1 MTIAREGSLIGAAK
15 ALNLTQ
21 PTLSR
26 QMKELE
32 DELGQKLLIRSAQGM
47 LLTSEGLILRKRA
60 EEIMELVEKTKTEFH
75 SAQKDISGEIYIGG
89 GETRGMR
96 LIAQTIRDIQKDYPA
111 IRCHLYS
118 GNAENVTE
126 RLDKGLL
133 DFGILIQ
140 PTDITKYN
148 SVSLPTKDVWGVIMP
163 KNACSLAKKISRNDL
178 TGLPLICSQQAIGQ
192 TSAYNEFREW
202 FGKDFEKLNI
212 VATYNLLFNAALLV
226 EQGVGYILSLDGL
239 INNMNSDLCF
249 RPLSPALESGL
260 NIVWKNIRSFP
271 RPPKSFK
278 KNTTGICLV
287 ICPKRFGKLPF
298 NRRFPCRRLLSVCSI
313 ITNKKD

>member
-1 MTIAREGSLIGAAK
+1 MELRVLHYFLTIAREGSLIGAAK

-163 KNACSLAKKISRNDL
+163 KKCLLARKKKISRNDL

-212 VATYNLLFNAALLV
+212 VATYNLLFNAEIGRAHV
-226 EQGVGYILSLDGL
+226 
-239 INNMNSDLCF
+239 
-249 RPLSPALESGL
+249 
-260 NIVWKNIRSFP
+260 
-271 RPPKSFK
+271 
-278 KNTTGICLV
+278 
-287 ICPKRFGKLPF
+287 
-298 NRRFPCRRLLSVCSI
+298 
-313 ITNKKD
+313 

>member
-1 MTIAREGSLIGAAK
+1 MSEKIVVV
-15 ALNLTQ
+15 ALGHRALGT
-21 PTLSR
+21 TLP
-26 QMKELE
+26 E
-32 DELGQKLLIRSAQGM
+32 
-47 LLTSEGLILRKRA
+47 LILRKRA

-163 KNACSLAKKISRNDL
+163 KKCLLARKKKISRNDL

-202 FGKDFEKLNI
+202 FDKDFEKLNI
-212 VATYNLLFNAALLV
+212 VATYNLLFNAALLA

-239 INNMNSDLCF
+239 SNNMNSDLCF

-260 NIVWKNIRSFP
+260 NIVWKKYQVFSPAAQIF
-271 RPPKSFK
+271 
-278 KNTTGICLV
+278 L
-287 ICPKRFGKLPF
+287 KRIQRGFA
-298 NRRFPCRRLLSVCSI
+298 S
-313 ITNKKD
+313 

>member
-1 MTIAREGSLIGAAK
+1 MELRVLHYFLTIAREGSLIGAAK

-75 SAQKDISGEIYIGG
+75 SAQKAISGEIYIGG

-163 KNACSLAKKISRNDL
+163 KKCLLARKKKISRNDL

-212 VATYNLLFNAALLV
+212 VATYNLLFNAALLA

-260 NIVWKNIRSFP
+260 NIVWKKYQVFSPAAQIF
-271 RPPKSFK
+271 
-278 KNTTGICLV
+278 L
-287 ICPKRFGKLPF
+287 KRIQRGFA
-298 NRRFPCRRLLSVCSI
+298 S
-313 ITNKKD
+313 

>member
-1 MTIAREGSLIGAAK
+1 MELRVLHYFLTIAREGSLIGAAK

-163 KNACSLAKKISRNDL
+163 KKCLLAKKRYPEPI
-178 TGLPLICSQQAIGQ
+178 
-192 TSAYNEFREW
+192 
-202 FGKDFEKLNI
+202 
-212 VATYNLLFNAALLV
+212 
-226 EQGVGYILSLDGL
+226 
-239 INNMNSDLCF
+239 
-249 RPLSPALESGL
+249 
-260 NIVWKNIRSFP
+260 
-271 RPPKSFK
+271 
-278 KNTTGICLV
+278 
-287 ICPKRFGKLPF
+287 
-298 NRRFPCRRLLSVCSI
+298 
-313 ITNKKD
+313 